1 MLALRKP
8 LGNPRCILWAEA
20 VNVAK
25 ICTLPEVRRP
35 VGVSNPQETHW
46 EGPIPHPAARRT
58 AFAPP
63 GSVLG
68 PWVDKKVT
76 IYFPSLAMAPVQEN
90 KNVTFSFAW
99 TEYAAGRREG
109 GAARHGAARI
119 GVPPRGA
126 PRSGA
131 LRRGAAR
138 RGVAR
143 RSVPRRQGTIHETMC
158 NVVCILGQRV
168 EAGQGRSIN
177 SSQDAMACCLESR
190 PSMLAAPLRRA
201 ADLFIAPWRRTQH

>member
-1 MLALRKP
+1 MPFNARKPPETPGNPPETPLFALRKP

-68 PWVDKKVT
+68 PWVEKKVT
-76 IYFPSLAMAPVQEN
+76 IYFPSLAMAPVPEN

-131 LRRGAAR
+131 LRQLLHTLEGSDSWGLVCAR
-138 RGVAR
+138 QCCV
-143 RSVPRRQGTIHETMC
+143 RRQGAMNKHCRTA
-158 NVVCILGQRV
+158 QR
-168 EAGQGRSIN
+168 
-177 SSQDAMACCLESR
+177 SR
-190 PSMLAAPLRRA
+190 
-201 ADLFIAPWRRTQH
+201 QH